1 MKCANL
7 DTTSVGVSL
16 KMLDRIDGVVAAF
29 AISPA
34 SFSLYFMDPVQ
45 FKKSMRDT
53 RSRGPSAGKVGLVT
67 KACFIAEGKSL
78 GDIRI

>member
-1 MKCANL
+1 MKCANF
-7 DTTSVGVSL
+7 DTTSVGASL

-29 AISPA
+29 ATSP
-34 SFSLYFMDPVQ
+34 SCFSLYFMDPVK
-45 FKKSMRDT
+45 FRESMRDT
-53 RSRGPSAGKVGLVT
+53 RSRGPSAGKVGIAT